1 MPPAAAACWLLKTE
15 PGTYSWED
23 LVRDK
28 RTAWDGIKNPLA
40 LKHLRSASRGD
51 EVIIYHTGNERRAMG
66 FARIVKA
73 AYPDPKLDDPK
84 RLVVDVEAAEPLAAP
99 VTLEQIKGDPAF
111 AGWDLLR
118 LSRLSFVPVPLPMRR
133 RLLALAKS

>member
-1 MPPAAAACWLLKTE
+1 MPPAACWLLKTE

-84 RLVVDVEAAEPLAAP
+84 RLVVDVEAAEPLATP

-111 AGWDLLR
+111 TGWDLLR

>member
-1 MPPAAAACWLLKTE
+1 MPPAACWLLKTE

-99 VTLEQIKGDPAF
+99 VTLEQIKHDPAF

-118 LSRLSFVPVPLPMRR
+118 LSRLSFVPVPPPMRR

>member
-1 MPPAAAACWLLKTE
+1 
-15 PGTYSWED
+15 
-23 LVRDK
+23 
-28 RTAWDGIKNPLA
+28 
-40 LKHLRSASRGD
+40 
-51 EVIIYHTGNERRAMG
+51 MG

>member
-1 MPPAAAACWLLKTE
+1 MPPAACWLLKTE

-111 AGWDLLR
+111 TGWDLLR

>member
-1 MPPAAAACWLLKTE
+1 MPPAACWLLKTE

-40 LKHLRSASRGD
+40 LKHLRTASRGD
-51 EVIIYHTGNERRAMG
+51 EVIIYHTGTERRAMG
-66 FARIVKA
+66 IARITKA

-84 RLVVDVEAAEPLAAP
+84 RLVVDVEAGEPLDAP
-99 VTLEQIKGDPAF
+99 VTLEQIKRDPAF

-118 LSRLSFVPVPLPMRR
+118 LSRLSFVPVPSPMRR
-133 RLLALAKS
+133 RLLALAKTR